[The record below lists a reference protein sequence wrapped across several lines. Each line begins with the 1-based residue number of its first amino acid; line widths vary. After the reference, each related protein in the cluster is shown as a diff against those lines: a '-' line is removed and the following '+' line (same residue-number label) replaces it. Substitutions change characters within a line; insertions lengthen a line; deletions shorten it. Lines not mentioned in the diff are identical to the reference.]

1 MTTKAF
7 FSKISKE
14 RDEKMKNSVV
24 IKGNKYGIVLSIK
37 EDALI
42 EDVKTEV
49 AEKIKE
55 ASKFFKNA
63 QSAISFEGK
72 KIDDDEK
79 QQLIDIICENSDL
92 DIVCVVDNENEEKFK
107 NAIENANLPKAE
119 ISTEAM
125 VANITGGQF
134 YRGTLRSGQ
143 VLESDSSIVILGDVN
158 PGAKIVSGGN
168 VVVLGSIKGTVYA
181 GLSGDPR
188 AFVVSLDMHP
198 VQIRIGDVIARS
210 GDKPRKNSKQ
220 ETKIAYVEDGNIYI
234 EPFSKEVLN
243 DIKL

>member
-1 MTTKAF
+1 MTDEE
-7 FSKISKE
+7 FSSRISKE
-14 RDEKMKNSVV
+14 RGEDMKNSVV

-37 EDALI
+37 EEALI
-42 EDVKTEV
+42 EDVKAEV
-49 AEKIKE
+49 ADKIKE
-55 ASKFFKNA
+55 AARFFKNA
-63 QSAISFEGK
+63 QSAVSFEGK
-72 KIDDDEK
+72 RITDEEK
-79 QQLIDIICENSDL
+79 QQLIDIISENSDL
-92 DIVCVVDNENEEKFK
+92 NIVCIVDENDEERFK
-107 NAIENANLPKAE
+107 NAIDKAEERKSE

-125 VANITGGQF
+125 IANVTGGQF

-143 VLESDSSIVILGDVN
+143 VLESESSIVILGDVN
-158 PGAKIVSGGN
+158 PGAKIISGGN
-168 VVVLGSIKGTVYA
+168 VVVLGSVKGTVYA
-181 GLSGDPR
+181 GLSGDPS

-210 GDKPRKNSKQ
+210 SDKPKRNSKP